1 MSASGSRRLLLLVI
15 AGVFLLTLT
24 PISGPAET
32 IPIRCLICG
41 SYGTAD
47 FILNVL
53 MFSPLGYLVAR
64 SVKNVPVSLVAVVAT
79 TMAIELLQIL
89 VPGRYPTLGD
99 VAANTLGGWL
109 GIWTVHVL
117 AHRSAKV
124 SLRGARTAA
133 RATPFALV
141 AVLVLT
147 IAVFRPA
154 FPDSTY
160 YGQWTADL
168 GQFAQYG
175 GQVRS
180 ARVSSVDLPGHRL
193 DFAAANAVRS
203 IINGAPLTVEFV
215 AGPLT
220 TELAP
225 VFSVFDEHQV
235 EILVV
240 GARADAI
247 VIRMRRV
254 ADALGFH
261 APEFRFAG
269 GHPPEGTESTFRLT
283 HAAGIVCV
291 RVTGKDLCRAEA
303 NPARGWRLFTGISI
317 PAWAEGLLDVVWLA
331 LFGFLA
337 VYFASGSLAGSRRWV
352 WRITCFLPTVAY
364 GTMWLLLPGDS
375 GWVPGLVG
383 LIAGSAVAAR
393 FH

>member
-1 MSASGSRRLLLLVI
+1 L
-15 AGVFLLTLT
+15 
-24 PISGPAET
+24 
-32 IPIRCLICG
+32 CG

-53 MFSPLGYLVAR
+53 MFGPLGYLVAR
-64 SVKNVPVSLVAVVAT
+64 SVKRIPVALLAVLAT
-79 TMAIELLQIL
+79 TLAIELIQIL
-89 VPGRYPTLGD
+89 IPGRYPTLGD
-99 VAANTLGGWL
+99 VAANTLGGCL

-117 AHRSAKV
+117 AHRSV
-124 SLRGARTAA
+124 RTPLRGARTAA
-133 RATPFALV
+133 RATPLAL
-141 AVLVLT
+141 ASVLVLT
-147 IAVFRPA
+147 IAVYRPA

-180 ARVSSVDLPGHRL
+180 ARVGSVDLPGHRL
-193 DFAAANAVRS
+193 DFAAANALRR
-203 IINGAPLTVEFV
+203 IINGAPLTVDFV

-240 GARADAI
+240 GAQADAI

-291 RVTGKDLCRAEA
+291 RVTGKDACRAEA

-317 PAWAEGLLDVVWLA
+317 PTWAEGFLDVVWLA

-337 VYFASGSLAGSRRWV
+337 VYSASGSLASSRRWV

-364 GTMWLLLPGDS
+364 GTMWLLLPGDPT
-375 GWVPGLVG
+375 WVPGLAG
-383 LIAGSAVAAR
+383 LIVGSAGAIVLR
-393 FH
+393 RTQPTVVS